1 MVRKYSILIIVLSLF
16 FIKKSVSIESAA
28 HEAELAK
35 CLGVFMTI
43 KNNDFNQKYKN
54 VADNVLTVY
63 KEKIR
68 RLKSSQMTKEMS
80 AKGAKIIE
88 SYNIQKMNND
98 INNLLNSCIMTFR
111 VGN

>member
-1 MVRKYSILIIVLSLF
+1 MVSKYSILIVVLSIF
-16 FIKKSVSIESAA
+16 FIKISFSIESAA
-28 HEAELAK
+28 HEAEFAK

-54 VADNVLTVY
+54 IADNILTVY

-88 SYNIQKMNND
+88 SYNIKNMNND